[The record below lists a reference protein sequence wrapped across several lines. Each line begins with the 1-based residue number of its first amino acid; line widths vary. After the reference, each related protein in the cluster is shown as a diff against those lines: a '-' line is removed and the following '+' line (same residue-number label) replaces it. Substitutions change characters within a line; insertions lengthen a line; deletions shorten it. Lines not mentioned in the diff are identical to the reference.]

1 MKFLR
6 LTLESFRFAWQA
18 LRSNILRTA
27 LSLLGVTVGIFAII
41 AVLTMV
47 DSLNRNI
54 RQSLDFIG
62 NQVVYVQKWPWFF
75 GNGTFAWWEYFRRP
89 NTKFSE
95 FKYLEKNLESSQAI
109 CAMDFKG
116 GTTVKNGN
124 NSFEALIQGITLGYN
139 QISEVPIANGRYFV
153 SQEIDA
159 ARNVAVLGDEVA
171 SSLFPN
177 LDPVGREFKLS
188 GQKFL
193 CVGVQER
200 KGESLL
206 DFGGNPD
213 IKILI
218 PFPTFARL
226 YQGGNPDIDIAIKGF
241 PDDTN
246 LEQLT
251 SEITGLMRAR
261 RGLKP
266 TAKDNFA
273 INKVEAAAD
282 AIQSLFGVLN
292 LAGWIIGSFS
302 MLVGGF
308 GIANIM
314 FVSVKERTNII
325 GIQKSLGAKNY
336 FILFQFLFEAVFL
349 SLIGGL
355 VGIFLVYLL
364 SFVNLGSLDI
374 VLSAQ
379 NIMIGLGVAS
389 FIGLLSGIIPAMM
402 ASNLDPVIAIRSK

>member
-1 MKFLR
+1 
-6 LTLESFRFAWQA
+6 
-18 LRSNILRTA
+18 
-27 LSLLGVTVGIFAII
+27 
-41 AVLTMV
+41 MV